1 MDMITGQPAPISS
14 VAPNTI
20 KSNKLALKTED
31 FIKMMITQLQ
41 QQDPMEPAKNEQLL
55 AQMSQIGQLQSNTQ
69 LQESLKG
76 MVLQHQIGSAGNLIG
91 KSIKGLSAEGD
102 PVEGLVNSIR
112 VEEGAVKLEL
122 DNGKQLAIERVTS
135 IGGAATAAPKA
146 PAA

>member
-1 MDMITGQPAPISS
+1 MITGPSAPIPAAS
-14 VAPNTI
+14 PNTL

-55 AQMSQIGQLQSNTQ
+55 AQMSQIGQLQSNTL

-91 KSIKGLSAEGD
+91 KNIKGLSPEGE
-102 PVEGLVNSIR
+102 PVAGLVNSVR
-112 VEEGAVKLEL
+112 VEGGAVKLEL
-122 DNGKQLAIERVTS
+122 DNGKQLALERVIS
-135 IGGAATAAPKA
+135 IGGAAA
-146 PAA
+146 

>member
-1 MDMITGQPAPISS
+1 MAINAALS
-14 VAPNTI
+14 VPSTTATHSL

-55 AQMSQIGQLQSNTQ
+55 AQMSQIGQLQSNTL

-91 KSIKGLSAEGD
+91 KNIKGLSPEGE
-102 PVEGLVNSIR
+102 PVQGLVNSVR

-122 DNGKQLAIERVTS
+122 DNGKQLALDRVVS
-135 IGGAATAAPKA
+135 IGGAPAAAPA
-146 PAA
+146 PAAA